1 MRTAF
6 LPALAAVTPVLAGF
20 DTWAPPGPYDV
31 RGPCPML
38 NTLTNHGFLPHDGQ
52 DIDRETTENALF
64 DALHVNKTLAGFL
77 FDFAITTNPI
87 ANATTFSLNDLGN
100 HNVLEHDASLS
111 RADAYHGSV
120 LAFNHTV
127 FEETKSYWT
136 DEIVD
141 LKMAANAR
149 YYRIKTSQA
158 TNPTYVMSELGDA
171 FTYGESA
178 AYVVLFGDKETQT
191 VPRSWLEW
199 LFEKEQLPQH
209 LGWKRPAQSF
219 EAADLDR
226 FMSLIQNYTEQ
237 IEAPACESRKQ
248 RRQARRVPSHFG
260 F

>member
-1 MRTAF
+1 M
-6 LPALAAVTPVLAGF
+6 
-20 DTWAPPGPYDV
+20 
-31 RGPCPML
+31 
-38 NTLTNHGFLPHDGQ
+38 NSSLT
-52 DIDRETTENALF
+52 TC
-64 DALHVNKTLAGFL
+64 
-77 FDFAITTNPI
+77 
-87 ANATTFSLNDLGN
+87 
-100 HNVLEHDASLS
+100 S

-199 LFEKEQLPQH
+199 LFGKFAFATDT
-209 LGWKRPAQSF
+209 PAKS
-219 EAADLDR
+219 
-226 FMSLIQNYTEQ
+226 T
-237 IEAPACESRKQ
+237 
-248 RRQARRVPSHFG
+248 
-260 F
+260 